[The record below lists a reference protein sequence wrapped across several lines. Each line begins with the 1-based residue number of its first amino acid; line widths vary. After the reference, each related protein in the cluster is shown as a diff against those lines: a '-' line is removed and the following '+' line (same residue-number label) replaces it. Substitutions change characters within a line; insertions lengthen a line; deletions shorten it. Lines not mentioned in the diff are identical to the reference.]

1 MDGLGGIGTIVL
13 MVGIW
18 FGIRYLM
25 RKAGLPT

>member
-1 MDGLGGIGTIVL
+1 MDSLGGIGTIVL

-18 FGIRYLM
+18 FVIRFLM